1 MRPCLSDAVHSCAP
15 WRITT
20 SVPAERRSKPPKL
33 RENRRICLDPGIRK
47 GARFDSIVSR
57 QTSPGGE
64 AAKPHARVTE
74 TTHSPIA
81 LTSGVP
87 LLSATASENPSRGGD
102 YGAEK
107 ESNPKSGVGK
117 VLAESHAG
125 HRDVQSFHTCPRRD
139 RILGVDRSVF

>member
-15 WRITT
+15 WRITS

-57 QTSPGGE
+57 QTSPGGA

-74 TTHSPIA
+74 TTHFAYCLDLRRSTT
-81 LTSGVP
+81 LRDT
-87 LLSATASENPSRGGD
+87 SENPSRGGD